1 MGQLAIVDADSKSFE
16 DSSKDRTFSVNDTPQ
31 YVDSD
36 GYMLV
41 KTSDG
46 KDWTWLYSE

>member
-1 MGQLAIVDADSKSFE
+1 MGQLAIVDADGKSLE